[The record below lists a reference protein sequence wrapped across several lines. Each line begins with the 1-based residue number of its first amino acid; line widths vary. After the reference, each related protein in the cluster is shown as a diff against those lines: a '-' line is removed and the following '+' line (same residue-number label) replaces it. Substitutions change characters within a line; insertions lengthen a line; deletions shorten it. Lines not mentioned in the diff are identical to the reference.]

1 MFRPSDLRPPEWL
14 LIAYFVYVALTASW
28 FFASF
33 STSWKEW
40 AARGRRGC
48 IHPDT
53 QRSIGGLVRDV
64 APLAFTLAAYREMN
78 WFTPATRD
86 HHLEHAWIVWDRWL
100 LDQGH
105 LRSAIESA
113 GALLPSY
120 LELCYVL
127 VYGVAPISLALL
139 FLNRRRESISRF
151 WLAYLA
157 GTLGAYALFPY
168 FPSEPPRL
176 AFSGADLPQVATVL
190 RQANLWILGGYA
202 NPFQRIPERARFLRI
217 LSGMGA
223 TGNHTRAAVDR
234 MADGGIRTFGRDR
247 DGLWTVSL
255 RSRCIRRIRGQPG
268 SPPVPV
274 SHLSGTACCIIKSN
288 GSITMTKRLGLPT
301 AVAVL
306 FAAALYTGLSWAQQ
320 PGSSASAD
328 ALPIAPDRGA
338 AGLSRWLRALQTRA
352 SILMITA
359 HPDDEDGG
367 MLAYETRGQGAR
379 GSLLTLNRGEGGQN
393 EMSMDLL

>member
-1 MFRPSDLRPPEWL
+1 LFRPSDLRPPEWL

-40 AARGRRGC
+40 AVAVAVAVSIR
-48 IHPDT
+48 ILS
-53 QRSIGGLVRDV
+53 SIGGLVRDV

-190 RQANLWILGGYA
+190 RQANLWILGGYGIHSSVFPSA
-202 NPFQRIPERARFLRI
+202 HVSSAFSAAWALRATIPERPWIGWLMAGYA
-217 LSGMGA
+217 LSVAIA
-223 TGNHTRAAVDR
+223 TVYGRYHYAVD
-234 MADGGIRTFGRDR
+234 AFAGFA
-247 DGLWTVSL
+247 VSL
-255 RSRCIRRIRGQPG
+255 
-268 SPPVPV
+268 
-274 SHLSGTACCIIKSN
+274 
-288 GSITMTKRLGLPT
+288 
-301 AVAVL
+301 
-306 FAAALYTGLSWAQQ
+306 AALPCLYLTS
-320 PGSSASAD
+320 P
-328 ALPIAPDRGA
+328 
-338 AGLSRWLRALQTRA
+338 
-352 SILMITA
+352 
-359 HPDDEDGG
+359 
-367 MLAYETRGQGAR
+367 AR
-379 GSLLTLNRGEGGQN
+379 PAVS
-393 EMSMDLL
+393 